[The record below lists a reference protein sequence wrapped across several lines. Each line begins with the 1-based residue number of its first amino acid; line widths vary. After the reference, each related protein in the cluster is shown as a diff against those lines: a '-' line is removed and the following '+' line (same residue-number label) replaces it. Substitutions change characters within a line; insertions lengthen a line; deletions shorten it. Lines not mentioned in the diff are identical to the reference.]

1 MLTGFRALSAGLC
14 LAAAFTAAAADEPDV
29 VYGKFHRAIASG
41 NLEETLRYAPAARRA
56 EVATMSAA
64 QKDAQMKMLSMLMPK
79 AFTLVDKRIAPGGKQ
94 ARLIVTGPGET
105 VIAGGGKEPL
115 YGRVRMVQESSEW
128 KVDEIA
134 RSNEP
139 PNAGEVR
146 PAVTAPPAAA
156 AAKPVSASR
165 QAPGTV
171 APSASPP
178 ARKLREAQPECVYKP
193 VMTNE
198 DMERCR

>member
-1 MLTGFRALSAGLC
+1 MRFWGIALFV
-14 LAAAFTAAAADEPDV
+14 LACQAFAADEPEI
-29 VYGKFHRAIASG
+29 VYGKFHRAIAAG
-41 NLEETLRYAPAARRA
+41 NLEEMMRYAPAARRA
-56 EVATMSAA
+56 EVAAMSAA

-79 AFTLVDKRIAPGGKQ
+79 AFTLVDKRLAPGGRN

-105 VIAGGGKEPL
+105 VIAGGAKEPM
-115 YGRVRMVQESSEW
+115 YGRVRMVQEAGEW

-134 RSNEP
+134 WSNEP
-139 PNAGEVR
+139 PNAGEVG
-146 PAVTAPPAAA
+146 PAVAAPPAAA

-165 QAPGTV
+165 QAPRTA
-171 APSASPP
+171 APAAASPP
-178 ARKLREAQPECVYKP
+178 ARKLGAAKPECVYKP